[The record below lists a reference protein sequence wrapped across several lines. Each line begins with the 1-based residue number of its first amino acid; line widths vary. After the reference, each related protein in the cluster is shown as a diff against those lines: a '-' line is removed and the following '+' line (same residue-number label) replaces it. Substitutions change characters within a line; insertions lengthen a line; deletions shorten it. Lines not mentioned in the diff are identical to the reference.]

1 MRAYSALLIL
11 PSALGEAAVQK
22 AMQQV
27 RDEIGKLGGV
37 AEDTET
43 MSKRSFARPMGK
55 HDAGHYVKLKFNF
68 EPHNIDA
75 LLARLKLNEDIF
87 RVQVL
92 RGEEACEPAGAEK
105 DEVQDNG

>member
-1 MRAYSALLIL
+1 LRAYSALFIL
-11 PSALGEAAVQK
+11 PSALGDAAVKK

-55 HDAGHYVKLKFNF
+55 QDAGHYVKLRFNF
-68 EPHNIDA
+68 EPHNMDA

-87 RVQVL
+87 RVQML
-92 RGEEACEPAGAEK
+92 RDEEACEPVSAEK
-105 DEVQDNG
+105 DEVQDDG